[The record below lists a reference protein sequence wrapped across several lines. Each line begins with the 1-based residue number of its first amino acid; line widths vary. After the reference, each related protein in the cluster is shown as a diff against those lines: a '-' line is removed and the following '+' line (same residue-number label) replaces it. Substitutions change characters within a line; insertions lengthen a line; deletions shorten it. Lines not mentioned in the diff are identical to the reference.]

1 MTPEAQNKS
10 RDAIIY
16 MLRRIQ
22 REPRLA
28 WYMISTEAHALLL
41 DAIAEI
47 EGLTPVE
54 AEDKYYPTE
63 SEDPFEAGREKAI
76 SDAAESGDSDHLLAA
91 AIVDE
96 PDPVVI
102 DVRTT
107 ATLEEIFFSLND
119 ALSEDCAGRA
129 EFLPNKFPGYNRITI
144 IPR

>member
-1 MTPEAQNKS
+1 MTPKAQTKS

-28 WYMISTEAHALLL
+28 WYMISTEAHARLL
-41 DAIAEI
+41 DAIGEI
-47 EGLTPVE
+47 EGLTPSQ

-76 SDAAESGDSDHLLAA
+76 SDAAESGDSDHLFAA

-96 PDPVVI
+96 SDPVVV
-102 DVRTT
+102 DVRST
-107 ATLEEIFFSLND
+107 ATLEEIFFTLND
-119 ALSEDCAGRA
+119 ALAEDCAGRVD
-129 EFLPNKFPGYNRITI
+129 FHPNKFPDYNRITL